1 MNMMVL
7 AVDLTRALLNVA
19 TGMIV
24 VFVVLILISFI
35 ISLFKYISIIQNKL
49 EARKANKDSLA
60 SSTDTVF
67 SQIEEKEEL
76 EVVEYADVTDD
87 LELVAVITAAIAA
100 SMGTS
105 TDGFVVRSIRRSGR
119 SRWKN
124 AI

>member
-1 MNMMVL
+1 MDMMVL

-24 VFVVLILISFI
+24 VFAVLILISFI
-35 ISLFKYISIIQNKL
+35 IGLFKYISVFQNKL
-49 EARKANKDSLA
+49 EARKTNKDLVA
-60 SSTDTVF
+60 SSTDTVL
-67 SQIEEKEEL
+67 SQIEEKEET
-76 EVVEYADVTDD
+76 VVEYADVTDD

-105 TDGFVVRSIRRSGR
+105 TDGFVVRSIRRAGK

-124 AI
+124 A

>member
-1 MNMMVL
+1 MDMMVL

-24 VFVVLILISFI
+24 VFAVLILISFI
-35 ISLFKYISIIQNKL
+35 IGLFKYISVFQNKL
-49 EARKANKDSLA
+49 EARKANKDLVA
-60 SSTDTVF
+60 SSTDTVL
-67 SQIEEKEEL
+67 SQIEEKEET
-76 EVVEYADVTDD
+76 VVEYADVTDD

-105 TDGFVVRSIRRSGR
+105 TDGFVVRSIRRAGK

-124 AI
+124 A

>member
-1 MNMMVL
+1 MDMMVL

-35 ISLFKYISIIQNKL
+35 IGLFKYISVFQNKL
-49 EARKANKDSLA
+49 EARKANKDLVA
-60 SSTDTVF
+60 SSTDTVL
-67 SQIEEKEEL
+67 SQIEEKEE
-76 EVVEYADVTDD
+76 VETIELTDD

-105 TDGFVVRSIRRSGR
+105 TDGFVVRSIRRAGR
-119 SRWKN
+119 SKWKN
-124 AI
+124 A